1 MATEPPRGIALATVA
16 VQATVAPEAAETRP
30 ARRAEHRARIAELR
44 DAPARS
50 RCGLG
55 LAIALAGALIVGC
68 GTSGPATAVP
78 SGGPASPAPASPA
91 PSGSFAPGTPRPAG
105 AYSLTM
111 PTGWRSVRIGSDYA
125 STATTYD
132 ALSLRFASSL
142 MSQLTGLPKSAST
155 YAFDGSDATVRSGTL
170 VALTVTEVALP
181 ATVNL
186 DAFSAEVGR
195 QASLVAETT
204 VPAERIETASGPADQ
219 FVYQASF
226 AATSAGTPVAAI
238 TQVLL
243 VVPSRGYVLTFSTT
257 PSRAPADGPVFAKIA
272 RSIVLT
278 P

>member
-16 VQATVAPEAAETRP
+16 VQATYAPKAAETRP

-55 LAIALAGALIVGC
+55 LAMALAGALIVGC

-78 SGGPASPAPASPA
+78 SGGPASPAPN
-91 PSGSFAPGTPRPAG
+91 GSFAPGTPRPAG

-195 QASLVAETT
+195 QASLVTETT
-204 VPAERIETASGPADQ
+204 VPAQRIETASGPADQ

-226 AATSAGTPVAAI
+226 AATSAGTAVAAI

-243 VVPSRGYVLTFSTT
+243 VVASRGYVLTFSTT